1 MPTRSKDKRSF
12 KKSFIDCIHGLEFTI
27 TNEDNFKREII
38 LGIIALIMCFILKV
52 SKLEFIIVLIV
63 IALVLISE
71 VINTAIEKTV
81 DLYTTKYNETAKIA
95 KDVSAFSVLLT
106 SIFALVIGLL
116 IFGEKIIT
124 LIGG

>member
-1 MPTRSKDKRSF
+1 MRSKDKRSF

-27 TNEDNFKREII
+27 ENEDNFKREIV
-38 LGIIALIMCFILKV
+38 LGIIALIMSFILKI
-52 SKLEFIIVLIV
+52 SKIEFIIVLVV

-71 VINTAIEKTV
+71 VINTAIEKAV

-106 SIFALVIGLL
+106 SIFSLIIGII
-116 IFGEKIIT
+116 IFGDKIIK

>member
-1 MPTRSKDKRSF
+1 MRSKDKRSF

-27 TNEDNFKREII
+27 ENEDNFKREIV
-38 LGIIALIMCFILKV
+38 LGIIALIMSFILKI
-52 SKLEFIIVLIV
+52 SKIEFIIVLVV

-71 VINTAIEKTV
+71 VINTAIERAV

-106 SIFALVIGLL
+106 SIFSLIIGII
-116 IFGEKIIT
+116 IFGDKIIK